1 MSTLVTRPAA
11 ALRRAASPA
20 AAPGR
25 REGLRRAW
33 RRNGAG
39 YLFLLPWLVG
49 FFGLTLGPTLASLYL
64 SFTNFDLLTPP
75 RWIGLENYVYMFT
88 LDPRFRQALEVTFTY
103 VLWSVPLKLI
113 VALAL
118 AMMLDKGIRGVGVY
132 RALFYLPSLLGASVA
147 IAVLWRQLF
156 SREGIVNQLLAVV
169 GYQGEAW
176 LHHPDYALY
185 TLVILA
191 VWQFGS
197 PMVIFLA
204 GLRQIPTDLY
214 EAAAMDGASK
224 RRQFLKIT
232 LPLLAPVI
240 FFNLVLQT
248 IEAFKAF
255 TQAFIVSA
263 GTGGPIDSTLFYTLY
278 LYQEAFANFRMGYAA
293 ALAWVL
299 LVIIGIFT
307 ALAFLTSKYWVYYE
321 DSRS

>member
-1 MSTLVTRPAA
+1 MSTLVTQPAA
-11 ALRRAASPA
+11 ALRRAALPA
-20 AAPGR
+20 RPGA

-39 YLFLLPWLVG
+39 YLFLLPWLAG

-64 SFTNFDLLTPP
+64 SFTSFDLLTPP
-75 RWIGLENYVYMFT
+75 RWIGLENYIYMFT
-88 LDPRFRQALEVTFTY
+88 LDERFRQALEVTFTY
-103 VLWSVPLKLI
+103 VLWSVPLKLV

-118 AMMLDKGIRGVGVY
+118 AMVLDKGIRGVGLY

-147 IAVLWRQLF
+147 VAVLWRQLF
-156 SREGIVNQLLAVV
+156 AREGIVNQLLALV

-214 EAAAMDGASK
+214 EAASMDGASQT
-224 RRQFLKIT
+224 RQFLRIT

-263 GTGGPIDSTLFYTLY
+263 GTGGPIDATLFYTLY

-293 ALAWVL
+293 TLAWVL